1 MELINL
7 EEYHS
12 INKHR
17 MQSLKQDKRRGLETE
32 IDREYI
38 KISSFA
44 NYKQFL
50 GYALMMLVLG
60 YIKFHPSK
68 KNMIDQSSYC
78 TTNHSE
84 EKQGRSP

>member
-1 MELINL
+1 MKLINL

-17 MQSLKQDKRRGLETE
+17 MQFLKQDNKRGLETE
-32 IDREYI
+32 IEREYI

-50 GYALMMLVLG
+50 GFALMMLVLG
-60 YIKFHPSK
+60 YIKHTLQMFQ
-68 KNMIDQSSYC
+68 D
-78 TTNHSE
+78 
-84 EKQGRSP
+84 

>member
-7 EEYHS
+7 EEYHP

-17 MQSLKQDKRRGLETE
+17 MQFLKQDNKRRLETE
-32 IDREYI
+32 IEREYI

-50 GYALMMLVLG
+50 GFALMMLVLG
-60 YIKFHPSK
+60 YIKFHPS
-68 KNMIDQSSYC
+68 NVPIFRASSYAL
-78 TTNHSE
+78 
-84 EKQGRSP
+84 K

>member
-12 INKHR
+12 INSEHR
-17 MQSLKQDKRRGLETE
+17 MQLLKQDNKRGLATE
-32 IDREYI
+32 IEREYI

-50 GYALMMLVLG
+50 GFALMMLVLG
-60 YIKFHPSK
+60 YIKFHPS
-68 KNMIDQSSYC
+68 NVLILRDSSYAL
-78 TTNHSE
+78 
-84 EKQGRSP
+84 K